1 MSSLEERI
9 AKQLMDMKQGIERTK
24 ELLEQTKRVHEDG
37 MQLIK
42 KHELEVKEEEEA
54 RNKKQKKEEEDDD
67 EKYII
72 FCQHFPRAHDY
83 ISGEYDECENVDME
97 IEVRCYKIPFSDLG
111 KEGTPFASCRSIDGL
126 CHEFNG
132 MSGKEPYRVYLDYQG
147 VTPYT
152 TFELS
157 PARYRIVFI

>member
-54 RNKKQKKEEEDDD
+54 RNKKQKKEEDDD

-72 FCQHFPRAHDY
+72 VCQHLPQPHDY
-83 ISGEYDECENVDME
+83 IEDEYGGCENMDME
-97 IEVRCYKIPFSDLG
+97 VRVRCYKIPFSDLG
-111 KEGTPFASCRSIDGL
+111 KEGTPFASCKSIDGL

-132 MSGKEPYRVYLDYQG
+132 MSGTEPYRVYLDYQG